1 MIDGV
6 EWVDEPAATAM
17 HFQRRSDS
25 AARRGE
31 SQDAALF
38 AIAAGIFSAA
48 HRLDEIDARL
58 THIQN
63 VLSRLDP
70 SG

>member
-6 EWVDEPAATAM
+6 EWINEPAATAM

-38 AIAAGIFSAA
+38 AIAAAFS
-48 HRLDEIDARL
+48 RRPIGWTRS
-58 THIQN
+58 T
-63 VLSRLDP
+63 R
-70 SG
+70 G

>member
-38 AIAAGIFSAA
+38 AIAAAFFGGPSAGRDRRAVDA
-48 HRLDEIDARL
+48 HPEC
-58 THIQN
+58 
-63 VLSRLDP
+63 SE
-70 SG
+70 

>member
-38 AIAAGIFSAA
+38 AIAAAFS
-48 HRLDEIDARL
+48 RRPIGWTRS
-58 THIQN
+58 T
-63 VLSRLDP
+63 R
-70 SG
+70 G